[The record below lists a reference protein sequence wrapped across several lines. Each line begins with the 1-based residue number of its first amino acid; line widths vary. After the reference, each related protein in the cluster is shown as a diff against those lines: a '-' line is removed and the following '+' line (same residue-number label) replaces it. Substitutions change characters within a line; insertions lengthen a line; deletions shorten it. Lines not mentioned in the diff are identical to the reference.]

1 MSQLDLESFK
11 TKISITIDSENYLV
25 KTASTPEDLKLALK
39 LRHQVFFEEGL
50 NKTHE
55 TGLEFDSYD
64 QIADHLLIIDKNNGQ
79 IAGTYRLIHSDFA
92 DSFYSE
98 NEFVLDQ
105 FLKID
110 GRKLEMGRACTHIDY
125 RTGHTMDLLWQGL
138 SRYITESKTRFL
150 FGCSS
155 VQSIDPEFIFSI
167 TKSLNEKDNL
177 SFEYDIVPT
186 QKYSYTGQ
194 DKHFAEAKTNPKVIR
209 SLPPLLRSYLH
220 AGSKVHGM
228 PAIDIDFKCTDML
241 TILDLRLLNKKF
253 AERYNPQAG

>member
-110 GRKLEMGRACTHIDY
+110 GRKLEMVAPVLILIIALDTPWIYCGKVFHATLQSLKLASCLAAPAFSLSIPNSFFQLLSLSMKKTTSALNTTSFPLKNT
-125 RTGHTMDLLWQGL
+125 RTL
-138 SRYITESKTRFL
+138 
-150 FGCSS
+150 
-155 VQSIDPEFIFSI
+155 V
-167 TKSLNEKDNL
+167 
-177 SFEYDIVPT
+177 
-186 QKYSYTGQ
+186 
-194 DKHFAEAKTNPKVIR
+194 KTNILPKQKPIQ
-209 SLPPLLRSYLH
+209 
-220 AGSKVHGM
+220 K
-228 PAIDIDFKCTDML
+228 
-241 TILDLRLLNKKF
+241 
-253 AERYNPQAG
+253 